1 MIFDLQRYST
11 HDGPGIRT
19 LVFLKGCSL
28 ACRWCQ
34 NPESRSPKPDILL
47 DRRQCIEGCRLC
59 SDACPAILRDSQG
72 VQLTRSSL
80 GNQDVERLR
89 GLCPSEALQVCG
101 REESLDTLMA
111 TILRDRPFFE
121 RSGGGVT
128 LSGGE
133 PFMQPAF
140 AASLLAR
147 CQAEGLHTAVESCLH
162 VPWHQIE
169 PSLPHLDLLLADLKH
184 VDEERFFDWTR
195 GKVALPLANLK
206 RLAERGVAMQIR
218 VPLIPGFNA
227 DHASI
232 EAITRAAASLGTVQ
246 EIHFLPYH
254 TLGAG
259 KYALL
264 DQPYQAPL
272 QPLDDPALLAFAHE
286 CARAQG
292 LTPLTRG

>member
-28 ACRWCQ
+28 ACLWCQ

-59 SDACPAILRDSQG
+59 SQTCPAILRDSEG
-72 VQLTRSSL
+72 IQLTRSAL
-80 GNQDVERLR
+80 NAEDMERLR

-101 REESLDTLMA
+101 RDETLDTLMD

-121 RSGGGVT
+121 HSGGGVT

-133 PFMQPAF
+133 PFMQPDF
-140 AASLLAR
+140 AAALLAR
-147 CQAEGLHTAVESCLH
+147 CKAQGLHTAVESCLH

-169 PSLPHLDLLLADLKH
+169 PSLPYLDLVLADLKH
-184 VDEERFFDWTR
+184 VDKARFFNWTR
-195 GKVALPLANLK
+195 GKVELPIANLK
-206 RLAERGVAMQIR
+206 RLAEYGIPMQIR

-227 DHASI
+227 DHESI
-232 EAITRAAASLGTVQ
+232 EAITDTAASLGTVQ

-254 TLGAG
+254 TLGMG

-264 DQPYQAPL
+264 DLPYLAPDT
-272 QPLDDPALLAFAHE
+272 QLDDPDLLSVAH
-286 CARAQG
+286 AYAQRQG
-292 LTPLTRG
+292 LTPVTRG